1 VHTAFAIISLM
12 LALGVINLVW
22 GVVTSMVSEMR
33 SGPREPIKWVVEN
46 ERINAAR
53 RDRT

>member
-1 VHTAFAIISLM
+1 MSTIIFVLIAVAAAGY
-12 LALGVINLVW
+12 LLNGVWLLV
-22 GVVTSMVSEMR
+22 GEMR
-33 SGPREPIKWVVEN
+33 SGPREPIKWVTEN